1 MNNYAYKTSNKHI
14 CVRETR
20 DNKHVLQFNQLKL

>member
-1 MNNYAYKTSNKHI
+1 MHIATSNKHI